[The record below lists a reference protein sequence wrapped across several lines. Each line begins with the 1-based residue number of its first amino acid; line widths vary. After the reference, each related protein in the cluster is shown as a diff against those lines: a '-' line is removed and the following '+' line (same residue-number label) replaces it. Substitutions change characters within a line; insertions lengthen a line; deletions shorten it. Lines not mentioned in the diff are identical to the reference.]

1 MATLAVENAQKVG
14 SQIHEI
20 SKQFSRV
27 NGLARNWKN
36 QTQKLMN
43 WRLGIIHFL
52 KTSTQLYCTRLT
64 GYHDLPSLDLLTNSQ
79 KWMLWTDRC
88 LKSTLRMWITYCL
101 FIHKEEDFALL
112 LILKDIRNIKLSFF
126 SHKLLKIKIPP
137 TPVPPPPVLLS
148 DGWGAGFPGIIK
160 DGFDTVFRRRCHER
174 SLESKVNLLSNP

>member
-14 SQIHEI
+14 GQIHEI

-43 WRLGIIHFL
+43 WRLRIIHFL
-52 KTSTQLYCTRLT
+52 KTSIQPYCTQLT

-137 TPVPPPPVLLS
+137 TPVPPVLLS
-148 DGWGAGFPGIIK
+148 DGVGSWIS
-160 DGFDTVFRRRCHER
+160 RYH
-174 SLESKVNLLSNP
+174 